1 MTTPPTGA
9 GESEVRTRELRLH
22 GHTLSY
28 RTAGSGPVV
37 LLLHGIAGTAEA
49 WVPSMRLLARRF
61 TVIAP
66 DLPGHGDSDKAA
78 GDYSLGALA
87 NSMRDLLVGLG
98 HSRATIVGHSLGGG
112 IAMQFAYQ
120 YPERCER
127 LVLVGSGGLGR
138 SVNGLLRAAAL
149 PGAGL
154 VLSVAAP
161 PIVAVGGLLGSLAGR
176 IGLRAAPDVREVSR
190 GFATL
195 VDGDTRSAFLETL
208 RSVVSP
214 SGQRVDATSKLY
226 LAAGM
231 PVLIVWGARDPIIPA
246 NHGRRAHELIPNST
260 YVEFEDAGHMPHA
273 DDPHRFADVVVDF
286 VDANPPGRATAES
299 WSRLLRAGGPDGSDA
314 VGGGSEP
321 VGVGSGRADAAE
333 RLDERHVAD
342 RAG

>member
-1 MTTPPTGA
+1 MTTTPTTLRDY
-9 GESEVRTRELRLH
+9 EVSTRELTIH
-22 GHTLSY
+22 GRRQSY
-28 RTAGSGPVV
+28 RIAGSGPVL
-37 LLLHGIAGTAEA
+37 LLLHGIAGTADA
-49 WVPSMRLLARRF
+49 WVPSMPVLARRF

-66 DLPGHGDSDKAA
+66 DLPGHGQSDKAP

-98 HSRATIVGHSLGGG
+98 HTRATIVGHSLGGG
-112 IAMQFAYQ
+112 VAMQFAYQ

-127 LVLVGSGGLGR
+127 LVLVASGGLGR
-138 SVNGLLRAAAL
+138 SVNPLLRAAAL

-176 IGLRAAPDVREVSR
+176 VGLRPAPDVREISR

-195 VDGDTRSAFLETL
+195 VDGRTRSAFLDTL

-231 PVLIVWGARDPIIPA
+231 PVLIVWGSRDPVIPA
-246 NHGRRAHELIPNST
+246 NHGRRAHSMIPNST
-260 YVEFEDAGHMPHA
+260 YVEFEESGHMPHA
-273 DDPHRFADVVVDF
+273 DEPHRFADVVLEF
-286 VDANPPGRATAES
+286 AEACPPSTATAET
-299 WSRLLRAGGPDGSDA
+299 WGRLLQAGSPPLADPGDRAST
-314 VGGGSEP
+314 
-321 VGVGSGRADAAE
+321 ADDRLLE
-333 RLDERHVAD
+333 RRVAD
-342 RAG
+342 RPA

>member
-1 MTTPPTGA
+1 MTAPPTA
-9 GESEVRTRELRLH
+9 VRDCEVQTREITLH
-22 GHTLSY
+22 GHSLSY
-28 RTAGSGPVV
+28 RIAGAGPVL

-49 WVPSMRLLARRF
+49 WVPSMALLARRF

-66 DLPGHGDSDKAA
+66 DLPGHGSSDKTA

-87 NSMRDLLVGLG
+87 NSVRDLLVGLG
-98 HSRATIVGHSLGGG
+98 HTRATIAGHSLGGG

-127 LVLVGSGGLGR
+127 LVLVASGGLGR

-176 IGLRAAPDVREVSR
+176 VGLRPAPDVREVSR

-195 VDGDTRSAFLETL
+195 VDGQTRSAFLDTL
-208 RSVVSP
+208 RCVVSP
-214 SGQRVDATSKLY
+214 GGQRVDATGKLY

-231 PVLIVWGARDPIIPA
+231 PVLIVWGSRDPIIPA
-246 NHGRRAHELIPNST
+246 AHGQRAHGLIAGST
-260 YVEFEDAGHMPHA
+260 YVEFADAGHMPHA
-273 DDPHRFADVVVDF
+273 DDPHRFAEVVLDF
-286 VDANPPGRATAES
+286 AAANPPFEATAES
-299 WSRLLRAGGPDGSDA
+299 WALLLAAGDPALGAPPALLGAPDDGLT
-314 VGGGSEP
+314 
-321 VGVGSGRADAAE
+321 AAP
-333 RLDERHVAD
+333 DTAGNVA
-342 RAG
+342 

>member
-1 MTTPPTGA
+1 MTTPPTILRDY
-9 GESEVRTRELRLH
+9 EVSTRELTLH
-22 GHTLSY
+22 GHTQSY
-28 RTAGSGPVV
+28 RIAGSGPVL

-49 WVPSMRLLARRF
+49 WVASMPLLARHF

-66 DLPGHGDSDKAA
+66 DLPGHGSSDKAP

-87 NSMRDLLVGLG
+87 NSIRDLLVGLG
-98 HSRATIVGHSLGGG
+98 HTRATIAGHSLGGG

-127 LVLVGSGGLGR
+127 LVLVASGGLGR

-161 PIVAVGGLLGSLAGR
+161 PIVAVGGLVGSLAGR
-176 IGLRAAPDVREVSR
+176 VGLRPAPDVREVSR

-195 VDGDTRSAFLETL
+195 VDGKTRSAFLDTL

-214 SGQRVDATSKLY
+214 SGQRVDATKKLY

-231 PVLIVWGARDPIIPA
+231 PVLIVWGSRDPIIPA
-246 NHGRRAHELIPNST
+246 SHGRRAHSLIPNST
-260 YVEFEDAGHMPHA
+260 YVEFEESGHMPHA
-273 DDPHRFADVVVDF
+273 DEPHRFADAVLEF
-286 VDANPPGRATAES
+286 AAANPPSRATAES
-299 WSRLLRAGGPDGSDA
+299 WSRLLQDGPPAGPDDLPIEGTRSTPPEA
-314 VGGGSEP
+314 
-321 VGVGSGRADAAE
+321 
-333 RLDERHVAD
+333 
-342 RAG
+342 

>member
-1 MTTPPTGA
+1 MTTPPTPVRDC
-9 GESEVRTRELRLH
+9 EVVTRELNLH
-22 GHTLSY
+22 GHSQSY
-28 RTAGSGPVV
+28 RIAGSGPVL
-37 LLLHGIAGTAEA
+37 LLLHGIAGSAEA
-49 WVPSMRLLARRF
+49 WVPSMPLLARRF

-66 DLPGHGDSDKAA
+66 DLPGHGSSDKTP

-98 HSRATIVGHSLGGG
+98 HTRATIAGHSLGGG
-112 IAMQFAYQ
+112 VAMQFAYQ
-120 YPERCER
+120 YPERCDR
-127 LVLVGSGGLGR
+127 LVLVASGGLGR

-176 IGLRAAPDVREVSR
+176 VGLRPAPDVREVSR

-195 VDGDTRSAFLETL
+195 VDGQTRSAFLDTL

-214 SGQRVDATSKLY
+214 SGQRVDATNKLY

-260 YVEFEDAGHMPHA
+260 YVEFEESGHMPHA
-273 DDPHRFADVVVDF
+273 DEPHRFADAVLGF
-286 VDANPPGRATAES
+286 ADANPPGGATAES
-299 WSRLLRAGGPDGSDA
+299 WGRLLQTGTSSLGGPPSPQPETGD
-314 VGGGSEP
+314 
-321 VGVGSGRADAAE
+321 
-333 RLDERHVAD
+333 RLIEQHAD
-342 RAG
+342 RPA

>member
-1 MTTPPTGA
+1 MTTPLTA
-9 GESEVRTRELRLH
+9 VRDCEVSTRELKLH
-22 GHTLSY
+22 GHTQSY
-28 RTAGSGPVV
+28 RIAGAGPVL

-49 WVPSMRLLARRF
+49 WVPSMPLLASRF

-66 DLPGHGDSDKAA
+66 DLPGHGESDKGS

-98 HSRATIVGHSLGGG
+98 HTRATIAGHSLGGG
-112 IAMQFAYQ
+112 VAMQFAYQ

-127 LVLVGSGGLGR
+127 LVLVASGGLGR

-176 IGLRAAPDVREVSR
+176 VGLRPAPDIREVSR

-195 VDGDTRSAFLETL
+195 VDGDTRSAFLDTL

-214 SGQRVDATSKLY
+214 SGQRVDATNKLY

-231 PVLIVWGARDPIIPA
+231 PVLIVWGSRDPIIPA
-246 NHGRRAHELIPNST
+246 NHGRRAHSLIPNST

-273 DDPHRFADVVVDF
+273 DDPHRFADAVLEF
-286 VDANPPGRATAES
+286 AQANPPCEATAET
-299 WSRLLRAGGPDGSDA
+299 WGRLLQAGAPVLSQADPADHLLEQRAVDHTA
-314 VGGGSEP
+314 
-321 VGVGSGRADAAE
+321 
-333 RLDERHVAD
+333 
-342 RAG
+342 